1 MLVLLSTVAATTA
14 LVSQQLT
21 VSRAENAV
29 PNEGFYWSVAQY
41 QIAHYR
47 LKQELRA
54 VAAGEPV
61 NASELSRRAAVL
73 ASRVSILTEPSEVK
87 SLLDGV
93 PGYADATRTVAE
105 LQRRVGPILEKG
117 ALTQAD
123 AIKVL
128 GDFKAAGDDALLS
141 TLANDASIAELNAKE
156 AMTQSLSQHIG
167 WIWGGYAFSWTAL
180 VLWLLDGR
188 IMLVSAVCRFS
199 TTMAPPQ
206 SATVL
211 ALSVQLV
218 PPEQTLRLV
227 PNSVTD
233 PASTARMA
241 CRCCKTLMVLA
252 G

>member
-1 MLVLLSTVAATTA
+1 MLYGLLDTFPQANLCCKAVEALIPTTA
-14 LVSQQLT
+14 
-21 VSRAENAV
+21 EAV
-29 PNEGFYWSVAQY
+29 VF
-41 QIAHYR
+41 IAAR
-47 LKQELRA
+47 PML
-54 VAAGEPV
+54 
-61 NASELSRRAAVL
+61 
-73 ASRVSILTEPSEVK
+73 
-87 SLLDGV
+87 GV
-93 PGYADATRTVAE
+93 P
-105 LQRRVGPILEKG
+105 PPN
-117 ALTQAD
+117 
-123 AIKVL
+123 
-128 GDFKAAGDDALLS
+128 S
-141 TLANDASIAELNAKE
+141 
-156 AMTQSLSQHIG
+156 
-167 WIWGGYAFSWTAL
+167 SWTAL